1 MPQIPGSLWER
12 PDMLAALRARDI
24 GQAFRLLRQ
33 YAGLSQTTIGSLTG
47 MSQGKVSEIMNGR
60 QQVTMFE
67 VIERIADGLEMPD
80 TVRMALGLAPR
91 TAPLAPIP
99 PRDVGQGFTPPS
111 VDLVQATGEGEA
123 MPQSGRDQ
131 RPRMSVTIPNIQ
143 LRAWRNERQ
152 LTRADMAR
160 WINETPVGRIERLSV
175 TEEHVRAWEAGEITW
190 PTSPFRLALTQATG
204 RTPEQ
209 LGFTPDRQPRSILVE
224 GVVLPDDALRAEADL
239 YGTME
244 LAQQLQASDLGT
256 GTLEALAE
264 AVDLLCRAYP
274 VVPAATLRD
283 RTRKR
288 LAQITRLL
296 SGRLTLD
303 QHRELLVI
311 TGWLTAL
318 LGCVHY
324 DLGERE
330 EAETARRAA
339 YEMGRQVGHGE
350 LMGWAYEMSAWFAL
364 VEGRYEDVVKSAR
377 MGQAAAG
384 TSSAMVQLTL
394 QEARGLARIGDRRE
408 ADRALTRGADA
419 LALLPI
425 PEHPDHHFVFDH
437 AKWMFYAAT
446 AYTWLEDNDRAEEHA
461 LETIQMHTRP
471 DGTSNAPMRV
481 ADAHL
486 DLGIVHARRGD
497 LDAAVSQGM
506 AAFDIDRRSL
516 TDLVHR
522 AGDLDRLLLQ
532 RYRREALAQEF
543 HERYVTARFALGT
556 RRPELLD

>member
-1 MPQIPGSLWER
+1 
-12 PDMLAALRARDI
+12 
-24 GQAFRLLRQ
+24 
-33 YAGLSQTTIGSLTG
+33 
-47 MSQGKVSEIMNGR
+47 
-60 QQVTMFE
+60 
-67 VIERIADGLEMPD
+67 MPD
-80 TVRMALGLAPR
+80 N
-91 TAPLAPIP
+91 
-99 PRDVGQGFTPPS
+99 
-111 VDLVQATGEGEA
+111 
-123 MPQSGRDQ
+123 
-131 RPRMSVTIPNIQ
+131 IPNVQ
-143 LRAWRNERQ
+143 LRAWRNEHL
-152 LTRADMAR
+152 LTRADMADR
-160 WINETPVGRIERLSV
+160 INATPAGIAERLNCD
-175 TEEHVRAWEAGEITW
+175 EERIRRWEAGEVSW
-190 PTSPFRLALTQATG
+190 PHTSYRLALTQLTG
-204 RTPEQ
+204 LQPEA
-209 LGFTPDRQPRSILVE
+209 LGFRQNRRGQSRLIEATVMP
-224 GVVLPDDALRAEADL
+224 PMDALRAEADL

-244 LAQQLQASDLGT
+244 LAQQIQASDVGN
-256 GTLEALAE
+256 GTLEALSE

-274 VVPAATLRD
+274 VVSAATLRD
-283 RTRKR
+283 RTQKR
-288 LAQITRLL
+288 LAQVNGLL
-296 SGRLTLD
+296 GGRITLD

-364 VEGRYEDVVKSAR
+364 VEGRYEDVVTAAR

-384 TSSAMVQLTL
+384 QSSAMVQLTL

-408 ADRALTRGADA
+408 ADKALTRGADI
-419 LALLPI
+419 LAKLPL
-425 PEHPDHHFVFDH
+425 PSNPDHHFVFDH
-437 AKWMFYAAT
+437 AKWVFYAAT

-481 ADAHL
+481 ADAHI

-497 LDAAVSQGM
+497 LDAAVEQGM

-522 AGDLDRLLLQ
+522 AGDLDRVLRQ

-543 HERYVTARFALGT
+543 HERYVTARRALTT
-556 RRPELLD
+556 RRPEVLD